1 MTTSR
6 SDAERRHAPKR
17 RQNGRRAHPGT
28 CRYYPCGKRTDRAL
42 RASQAQKSPPV
53 DGNAP
58 TEEARKVNSV
68 HMAELNSVHITRPES
83 ARGGLSY

>member
-17 RQNGRRAHPGT
+17 RQNGRRAHPST
-28 CRYYPCGKRTDRAL
+28 CRYYPCGKRTDRGL
-42 RASQAQKSPPV
+42 RAPQAKKSPPV

-58 TEEARKVNSV
+58 TAKARKVNSV
-68 HMAELNSVHITRPES
+68 YMARLNSVHITRSKS
-83 ARGGLSY
+83 ARAGLSH

>member
-17 RQNGRRAHPGT
+17 RQNGRKAHPSA
-28 CRYYPCGKRTDRAL
+28 RSYYPCGKRTDRAI
-42 RASQAQKSPPV
+42 RAPQGQKSRKWM
-53 DGNAP
+53 ATHP

-83 ARGGLSY
+83 ARAGLKY